1 MIVKTDKCSHKSED
15 TSKFERTLV
24 SVSLDKFWGY
34 VDHYKNNINDF
45 INHIIFRLQNL
56 GNTPIIL

>member
-15 TSKFERTLV
+15 TSMFER
-24 SVSLDKFWGY
+24 SLDKFWGY

-56 GNTPIIL
+56 GNTPIVL